1 MSCKASAILKK
12 LLRIGT
18 KYGLPK
24 RHKLCNIP
32 GLLKLPTSETT
43 LQSLTISTITTLLLL
58 SNQCNTLQFTPR
70 LSRFRI
76 LSLSLPH
83 SYSLSAFPSFS
94 PSVCISLFLTLSDS
108 LLSLFLSLSL
118 SLSFCPDVA

>member
-1 MSCKASAILKK
+1 MSYKASAILKK

-58 SNQCNTLQFTPR
+58 SKQCNTLQFTPS
-70 LSRFRI
+70 LSRSR
-76 LSLSLPH
+76 
-83 SYSLSAFPSFS
+83 
-94 PSVCISLFLTLSDS
+94 T
-108 LLSLFLSLSL
+108 LSLSL
-118 SLSFCPDVA
+118 SLIPTRFLRFPLSHPLSVYHSFSLSPTLFSPSFSLFLSPLVFVQM